1 MNILDYLI
9 LIIIILGAL
18 YGYKR
23 GFIGSLINFV
33 GTIVVIILAFY
44 LKNPISVFLYEHFP
58 FFKISGFYSGISVYN
73 ILIYEGISF
82 LITLSILS
90 FVFKIIS
97 KITGLVGKLTL
108 GIFSEGLIG
117 KLLGLI
123 FGFFQGFLIAFFIC
137 FLFST
142 FANTAKI
149 YQDSKYGNR
158 IVSKTPFLSNIVEK
172 TYLSI
177 KNVYDITLEYQ
188 NSNDKEEANK
198 KCLEVLLK
206 YEIISKESAEKL
218 NNNGKLNIKDIKGVI
233 NNSLNIDNN
242 NEEEQK

>member
-23 GFIGSLINFV
+23 GFIGSLINFI

-90 FVFKIIS
+90 FIFKIIS

-117 KLLGLI
+117 RILGLI
-123 FGFFQGFLIAFFIC
+123 FGLFQGFLITFFIT
-137 FLFST
+137 ST
-142 FANTAKI
+142 
-149 YQDSKYGNR
+149 
-158 IVSKTPFLSNIVEK
+158 
-172 TYLSI
+172 LSI
-177 KNVYDITLEYQ
+177 
-188 NSNDKEEANK
+188 
-198 KCLEVLLK
+198 
-206 YEIISKESAEKL
+206 
-218 NNNGKLNIKDIKGVI
+218 
-233 NNSLNIDNN
+233 
-242 NEEEQK
+242 